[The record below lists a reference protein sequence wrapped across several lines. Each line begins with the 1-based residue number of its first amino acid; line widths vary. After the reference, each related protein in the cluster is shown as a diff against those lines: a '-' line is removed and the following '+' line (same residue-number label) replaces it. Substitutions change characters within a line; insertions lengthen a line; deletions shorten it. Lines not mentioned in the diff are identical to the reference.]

1 MTTAVSNICRYMVDA
16 ADHEKLDAAKNELHS
31 LLDKPQL
38 TGIPVSENKQ
48 VICCDLWQ
56 VLSLFLVI
64 QLASGHQ
71 MLFIFTQ

>member
-1 MTTAVSNICRYMVDA
+1 MLFSSNTCAKFGEMVTTAVSNICRYMVDA

-48 VICCDLWQ
+48 DHL
-56 VLSLFLVI
+56 L
-64 QLASGHQ
+64 
-71 MLFIFTQ
+71 